1 MIEMLPTKLQLLE
14 KKYGPVKTAHITRTL
29 PDQKPTNRIPP
40 LFGAFAIVKT
50 SNNEFV
56 FQRQSYDQLDVTSD
70 DWMVPGGKLEGDE
83 SFEEAAIREVREET
97 GIEVK
102 ITGLYKIFHHIN
114 NFANG
119 SEEWYLVV
127 FFADVVSES
136 GNHFSKEV
144 LEVKRFKELP
154 EHFMGE
160 LGKYYQD
167 LR

>member
-1 MIEMLPTKLQLLE
+1 MLPSKIQELE
-14 KKYGPVKTAHITRTL
+14 KIYGTVKTVHITRTL
-29 PDQKPTNRIPP
+29 TDKKSTKRVAP
-40 LFGAFAIVKT
+40 LYGAFAIVKT
-50 SNNEFV
+50 SNDEFV
-56 FQRQSYDQLDVTSD
+56 FQRQSYDQIDVTRN

-97 GIEVK
+97 GMEVR
-102 ITGLYKIFHHIN
+102 ITGLYKIFHHVN
-114 NFANG
+114 NFADG

-136 GNHFSKEV
+136 VSHFSKEV
-144 LEVKRFKELP
+144 MEVKRFKGLP

-167 LR
+167 LK

>member
-1 MIEMLPTKLQLLE
+1 MLPTIIQELE
-14 KKYGPVKTAHITRTL
+14 KKYGTVKTVHITRTL
-29 PDQKPTNRIPP
+29 PNKKSTKRVAP
-40 LFGAFAIVKT
+40 LYGAFAIVKT

-56 FQRQSYDQLDVTSD
+56 FQRQCYDQVDVTRN

-83 SFEEAAIREVREET
+83 SFEEAVIREVREET
-97 GIEVK
+97 GMEVR

-127 FFADVVSES
+127 FFADIVSES
-136 GNHFSKEV
+136 VSHFSKEI

-167 LR
+167 LK

>member
-1 MIEMLPTKLQLLE
+1 MLPTIIQELE
-14 KKYGPVKTAHITRTL
+14 KKYGPVKIVHITRTL
-29 PDQKPTNRIPP
+29 PNKKSIKGVAT

-70 DWMVPGGKLEGDE
+70 DWMVPGGRLEGDE
-83 SFEEAAIREVREET
+83 SFEEAAIREVKEET
-97 GIEVK
+97 GIKVK

-114 NFANG
+114 NFVNG
-119 SEEWYLVV
+119 PEEWYLVV

-136 GNHFSKEV
+136 VNHFSKEV
-144 LEVKRFKELP
+144 LEVKLFKELP
-154 EHFMGE
+154 EHFMGK

>member
-1 MIEMLPTKLQLLE
+1 MLPTKIQELE
-14 KKYGPVKTAHITRTL
+14 KKYGLVKSVHITRML
-29 PDQKPTNRIPP
+29 PNKKSTNRVAP
-40 LFGAFAIVKT
+40 LYGAFAIVKT
-50 SNNEFV
+50 GNNEFV

-97 GIEVK
+97 GMEVK
-102 ITGLYKIFHHIN
+102 ITGLYKIFHYIN
-114 NFANG
+114 NFVDG

-127 FFADVVSES
+127 FFADIVSES
-136 GNHFSKEV
+136 VNHFSKEI